1 MPPKSSGK
9 SDTRIVVG
17 IGGWVFEPW
26 RGTFY
31 PKGLS
36 QKRELE
42 YASSK
47 LTSIEINGT
56 FYGSQ
61 KPESFAKWHAETP
74 ENFIFAL
81 KGPRFASNRRVLAEA
96 GESVKRFFESGV
108 SELKKKLGPINWQFA
123 PTKKFDAEDF
133 EAFLALLPKKVD
145 GLTLRH
151 AIEVRHDSF
160 KCPEFVALARKYKV
174 ATILALDSQYPLIP
188 DVTAPFVY
196 VRAMG
201 TTEGEKLGYGK
212 ASLDK
217 FAKDTALWAAGK
229 EPTGLDHASK
239 EKPAVEPRDVF
250 FYVISGHKV
259 ANPLAAQALI
269 ERLK

>member
-1 MPPKSSGK
+1 MVWPGDP
-9 SDTRIVVG
+9 
-17 IGGWVFEPW
+17 
-26 RGTFY
+26 
-31 PKGLS
+31 
-36 QKRELE
+36 
-42 YASSK
+42 
-47 LTSIEINGT
+47 
-56 FYGSQ
+56 
-61 KPESFAKWHAETP
+61 
-74 ENFIFAL
+74 
-81 KGPRFASNRRVLAEA
+81 
-96 GESVKRFFESGV
+96 
-108 SELKKKLGPINWQFA
+108 
-123 PTKKFDAEDF
+123 EDF

-145 GLTLRH
+145 GLTIRH

-174 ATILALDSQYPLIP
+174 ATILALDSQYPVIP
-188 DVTAPFVY
+188 DVTGPFVY

-212 ASLDK
+212 AALDK
-217 FAKDTALWAAGK
+217 FAKDTALWATGK

-259 ANPLAAQALI
+259 ANPMAAQALI